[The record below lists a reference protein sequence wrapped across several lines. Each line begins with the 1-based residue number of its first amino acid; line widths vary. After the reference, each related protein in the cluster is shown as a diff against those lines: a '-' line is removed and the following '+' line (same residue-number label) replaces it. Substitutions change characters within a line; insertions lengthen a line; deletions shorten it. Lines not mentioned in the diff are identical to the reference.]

1 MFVFKDIDKTS
12 FVVEQNVVSYRHNFT
27 TSSAGITS
35 INIVSGSVSESYWN
49 SLNILFYASGSPIY
63 PNEHK
68 FGKPSSTLAYEQ
80 FRGRWNYDR
89 VEYQGPQYLMKFHN
103 YVSSSI
109 IQIPQQYLGE
119 KIEEKSFIFVD
130 KSHTDLNGKN
140 PTIKDD
146 GYGNLYSTN
155 AHHSQSVSSISS
167 SDNYVGNIFYEK
179 GLAVITE
186 TGSWSG
192 SVNYSDLAN
201 KTDFT
206 IQLDTLNT
214 IRTREYSLT
223 INPNEFN
230 RSMNYSL
237 RMAPSGSYENL
248 GEFTS
253 SIQSHGYLDNQ
264 FTSSVWSPY
273 ITTINL
279 YQGGDYDTPVAIA
292 RLPYPIKKSKRIS
305 TTFKIRLDL

>member
-1 MFVFKDIDKTS
+1 MFVFKDIDQTAT
-12 FVVEQNVVSYRHNFT
+12 VTEQNVVSYKHNFT

-35 INIVSGSVSESYWN
+35 INIISGSVSQSYWN
-49 SLNILFYASGSPIY
+49 SLNVLFYASGSPRY
-63 PNEHK
+63 PEEHK

-89 VEYQGPQYLMKFHN
+89 VEHQGPQYLMKFHN

-109 IQIPQQYLGE
+109 IQIPQQYIGE
-119 KIEEKSFIFVD
+119 KIEEKSFVFVD
-130 KSHTDLNGKN
+130 KSHTDSNGKN

-146 GYGNLYSTN
+146 GFGNLYSTN

-179 GLAVITE
+179 GLAIITE

-192 SVNYSDLAN
+192 SVNYSDLSN
-201 KTDFT
+201 KTNFT
-206 IQLDTLNT
+206 IELNSLDTVRT
-214 IRTREYSLT
+214 IEYSVT

-230 RSMNYSL
+230 KSMNYSL
-237 RMAPSGSYENL
+237 RMPPSGSYKNL

-253 SIQSHGYLDNQ
+253 SIQSHGYIDDE
-264 FTSSVWSPY
+264 FTSSIWSPY

-279 YQGGDYDTPVAIA
+279 YSQYDYDTPVATV
-292 RLPYPIKKSKRIS
+292 RLPKPIKKSNKIS
-305 TTFKIRLDL
+305 TTFKIRLDI